1 MRILVV
7 EDNPTLA
14 DTIRF
19 GLVEHGYAVHV
30 SLSGFDWEERAVTG
44 DYNVVIL
51 DRLLPGRDGISVCRN
66 LRERQVGAPILML
79 SALAGPT
86 AAFAGLDSGADD
98 FLPKP
103 FEFEELVARVR
114 ALSRRG
120 QACQSALL
128 TEENLSL
135 DLHTRTA
142 IRAGIRITLSGKEFA
157 MLEYLMRN
165 PDRVLT
171 QRMIMDHVWDANH
184 ESTSNVIDVV
194 ISSLRRKVDRRFAPR
209 LIHTVIGAGYRFG
222 TCWLR

>member
-7 EDNPTLA
+7 DDNPNMA
-14 DTIRF
+14 ATIRY
-19 GLVEHGYAVHV
+19 GLAEHGYAVDV
-30 SLSGFDWEERAVTG
+30 SLSGFDGEERAVAG
-44 DYNVVIL
+44 NYNVVIL

-66 LRERQVGAPILML
+66 LRARQVGAPILML
-79 SALAGPT
+79 SALSGPRE
-86 AAFAGLDSGADD
+86 AVAGLDSGADD

-103 FEFEELVARVR
+103 FQFEELVARVR

-120 QACQSALL
+120 RACLPVLL

-142 IRAGIRITLSGKEFA
+142 MRSGVRITLSGKEFA
-157 MLEYLMRN
+157 LLEYLMRN

-171 QRMIMDHVWDANH
+171 RRMIMEHVWDADH
-184 ESTSNVIDVV
+184 EPSSNVIDVV
-194 ISSLRRKVDRRFAPR
+194 ISSLRRKIDRRFSPQ

-222 TCWLR
+222 VCLTC